1 MHTNLV
7 WRIRTGV
14 ALIAVLLLCAPL
26 LGRRSLECKEDFI
39 VVSGDLSPKLMQV
52 ISDNAKACFG
62 SLNKTY
68 FQFEPNEPLKVY
80 VSQTVADARK
90 LIEDHGRL
98 IEAGDRLYVPSVPA
112 VYTYIYTGNDKSITF
127 EPLYASIAEYFIS
140 QRLSGAKEWFRLG
153 LISFLSEGAHI
164 SNGEHVPGDICPRTG
179 LALRAEVDAQTRLN
193 IKRLYGYG
201 SSDEGYRKWSTGRHL
216 AAALLC
222 WLHQNG
228 HLANY
233 VRNVQRK
240 GYDLDV
246 LEETVGSSSGRINV
260 DLKKFIEGDFCTAA
274 YLAEAE
280 NAQDNDKKEQALQA
294 ALQEKPDYARAQL
307 ALARLY
313 YSTGKNRLCRKTLMP
328 ILVRAKDA
336 ELMPAAKLVAKSY
349 YDDKNYDLA
358 REYYEKAWEYAEYY
372 AYRYQIAYE
381 TANCCHYLD
390 KPEEAAQ
397 WYQRFLDLNFR
408 PVENEAAVKYAQKY
422 VETFGPEKP
431 PKTKH

>member
-7 WRIRTGV
+7 WRIRAGF

-98 IEAGDRLYVPSVPA
+98 IEAGDGLYVPSVPA
-112 VYTYIYTGNDKSITF
+112 VYTYIYTGNGKSITF

-164 SNGEHVPGDICPRTG
+164 SNGEHVPGDICPRAG
-179 LALRAEVDAQTRLN
+179 LALRAEVEAQTRLN

-233 VRNVQRK
+233 VHNVQLQ

-246 LEETVGSSSGRINV
+246 LEETVGSSSGRMNV

-358 REYYEKAWEYAEYY
+358 REYYEKAWENAEYY
-372 AYRYQIAYE
+372 AYRYQIAYK